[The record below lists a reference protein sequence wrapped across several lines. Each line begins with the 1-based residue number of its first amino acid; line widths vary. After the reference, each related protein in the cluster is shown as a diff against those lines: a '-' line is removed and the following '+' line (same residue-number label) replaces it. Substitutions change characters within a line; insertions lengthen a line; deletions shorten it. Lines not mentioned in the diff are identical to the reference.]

1 MGLTSLGER
10 QLDHVEVFG
19 GDRRLED
26 LFCLLDHLAHVVAG
40 GDVDE
45 GEQLHV
51 GLGGDGGCLP
61 DGRVAGFRRALD
73 LLLGEGGVV
82 NQQVGVGGRGDGG
95 GARRGGAGDRERA
108 ARPGRAHHPGGG
120 DGARLPLRRLA
131 SLQGGIGRSF
141 GHTGGRG
148 GGGVEASRPLRLD
161 QRVAERAAA
170 VSRLEGTDLVAVTR
184 DRVVL

>member
-95 GARRGGAGDRERA
+95 GARRGVAGDRERA
-108 ARPGRAHHPGGG
+108 ARPARPHHPVGS
-120 DGARLPLRRLA
+120 DGSGFTLDRLA
-131 SLQGGIGRSF
+131 SLQGGIGRALRAPRR
-141 GHTGGRG
+141 RG
-148 GGGVEASRPLRLD
+148 GGGGGGGP
-161 QRVAERAAA
+161 
-170 VSRLEGTDLVAVTR
+170 
-184 DRVVL
+184 